1 LSSKD
6 INQIKKTYKSILIC
20 DDDYIEGTPT
30 LLAAKIMNLNSK
42 VKKYMLGLPNKTAGH
57 LLKLTYYHHLGHKL
71 LKKRLCNF

>member
-42 VKKYMLGLPNKTAGH
+42 VKIFMLGLPNKTAGH
-57 LLKLTYYHHLGHKL
+57 HPKVDVLPPSGTQII
-71 LKKRLCNF
+71 KKIKEIM